1 MEFKYDTCNFT
12 DFERVSE
19 INTTDNFTTKKKKFG
34 NQAEIHLPYTQ
45 WKSER
50 DKMLH

>member
-19 INTTDNFTTKKKKFG
+19 INTTDNFTTKKK
-34 NQAEIHLPYTQ
+34 II
-45 WKSER
+45 WKSGRNPPSLYTVE
-50 DKMLH
+50 K